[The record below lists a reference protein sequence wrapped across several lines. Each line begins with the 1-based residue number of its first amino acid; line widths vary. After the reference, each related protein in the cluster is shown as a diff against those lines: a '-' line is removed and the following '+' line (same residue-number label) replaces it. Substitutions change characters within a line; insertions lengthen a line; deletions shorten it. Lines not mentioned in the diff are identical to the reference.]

1 MTRNRSSPCFSTT
14 IDKSTGF
21 LFFFSFKIKKIR
33 QVFNGN
39 AYITA
44 LYIRV
49 QTFNSMIANIVLGS
63 ILLIAYSHTSFNNS
77 PLPHSLSIEQAE
89 GPPYSIL
96 DDWIGEVHTTKAETL
111 SFIIQAGD
119 VLIFNLP
126 ESIEGRQVDSY
137 SISDSPALSWIHER
151 SFFWRTL
158 AKDVG
163 KHEIL
168 LSGARNGVNTEELV
182 IQVDIR

>member
-1 MTRNRSSPCFSTT
+1 
-14 IDKSTGF
+14 
-21 LFFFSFKIKKIR
+21 
-33 QVFNGN
+33 
-39 AYITA
+39 
-44 LYIRV
+44 
-49 QTFNSMIANIVLGS
+49 MIANIVLGS
-63 ILLIAYSHTSFNNS
+63 ILLVTYSHTSLTS
-77 PLPHSLSIEQAE
+77 YSLPNRSFIEQFT
-89 GPPYSIL
+89 L
-96 DDWIGEVHTTKAETL
+96 DQDTLLDEWIGDVHSVPAETL

-126 ESIEGRQVDSY
+126 ESIEGRQVDTY
-137 SISDSPALSWIHER
+137 TIRDSPALSWIHER

-168 LSGARNGVNTEELV
+168 LSGVRNGVNTEELI